1 MLPDNTKQPFF
12 PSSPSL
18 MFSFDNSLYR
28 IPSYSQGKQKAY
40 SKISKAINT
49 IAARKIRG
57 ITYREFT
64 GWIFQVI

>member
-1 MLPDNTKQPFF
+1 
-12 PSSPSL
+12 